1 MGKTIKRRFVKKGG
15 TRKGNIIRAFRSIL
29 GIQKKTANTEPVPT
43 REPSPKSPPREP
55 SPARE
60 PSPKSP
66 PRKPSPARE
75 PSPAP
80 EDETIDIKDVND
92 IITATL
98 KDEDTIKV
106 PVTARKYLLKL
117 ITDNPADKIRQIDKE
132 TAEDLAGYEFDDKI
146 TDKKMLL
153 RILKDVIEM
162 SIHSTRDSGKKMVNK
177 KIIDFVLDNDS
188 NAYIKVLLK

>member
-29 GIQKKTANTEPVPT
+29 GLGIQKKPANTEPVPT
-43 REPSPKSPPREP
+43 REPEPEPEPVREP
-55 SPARE
+55 EPEPEPVRE
-60 PSPKSP
+60 P
-66 PRKPSPARE
+66 E
-75 PSPAP
+75 PV
-80 EDETIDIKDVND
+80 DETIDIKDVND

-98 KDEDTIKV
+98 KKEDTIRV
-106 PVTARKYLLKL
+106 PVPARKYLLKL
-117 ITDNPADKIRQIDKE
+117 ITDKPAHVIRQIDKN
-132 TAEDLAGYEFDDKI
+132 TAEELAGYEFDDKI